1 MNNNVDKYKESIRFI
16 RTNISHKSINNRI
29 IVITSC
35 IENKSK
41 AELAYFLSKS
51 FADNG
56 NKVVLLDFDFRKEEL
71 SELISADIDVIVDDF
86 FENEIDIKS
95 TLVKEKDCDKLDILN
110 TGISIAKSSEILDSK
125 HIKELVGKF
134 REKYDYVIVNTPPAG
149 IYADAS
155 IVSNIADGVIIAVK
169 SNSATNEDLLR
180 SVDNLRKV
188 NANIIGV
195 VLTDKIK

>member
-41 AELAYFLSKS
+41 SELAYFLSKS

-56 NKVVLLDFDFRKEEL
+56 NDAVLLDFDFRKEEL
-71 SELISADIDVIVDDF
+71 SELISADSDVIVDNF
-86 FENEIDIKS
+86 FKNEIDIKS

-110 TGISIAKSSEILDSK
+110 TGISLAKSSEILDSK
-125 HIKELVGKF
+125 YIKELVDKF
-134 REKYDYVIVNTPPAG
+134 REKYDYVIVNTPPVG